1 MVVIRG
7 IQESEDIDEK
17 VRMIMKELD
26 FSKQYQLMGRISGLR
41 KRERERE
48 TEESDIADIC
58 RNRLV

>member
-1 MVVIRG
+1 MIVIRG

-41 KRERERE
+41 KRERER
-48 TEESDIADIC
+48 D
-58 RNRLV
+58 